1 MHKMIAAS
9 IRRPRTADDFHWRL
23 CGKEWRLMM
32 GLRWVGTV
40 KRERSGRPGR
50 SCWIAVFQPET
61 TECVTH
67 ATCDDAKAYLI
78 WFIIAHS
85 ELL

>member
-1 MHKMIAAS
+1 MQMMIGAS

-32 GLRWVGTV
+32 GPRWVGS
-40 KRERSGRPGR
+40 RCERSGRRSR
-50 SCWIAVFQPET
+50 SCWIADFQPET
-61 TECVTH
+61 TGCITH
-67 ATCDDAKAYLI
+67 STCDHAKAYLV